1 MCERKRRIAQ
11 KLDEETDMRQAD
23 DTIKVV
29 SKEVGFQ
36 PLQQIYTSAK
46 TNLACGA
53 GYLQQHC

>member
-1 MCERKRRIAQ
+1 
-11 KLDEETDMRQAD
+11 MRQAD